1 MPFTL
6 TMPKLSP
13 TMEEGT
19 IANWHKKEGEAVE
32 AGELLFEVA
41 TDKATVEYNALDA
54 GILKKILVQEGGD
67 AKVNQPVAVFTE
79 TQDESIE
86 GYEPEGIG
94 AFKKSS
100 PETQPQAKEEAKVE
114 NAQEQSVSEK
124 NEASKTSPATS
135 AERFLASPLAKKIAK
150 EKNIDLSQ
158 IKGSGPNQRIM
169 SRDLENLHQEV
180 LEKSSE
186 PSRPQK
192 IESREPMGSYT
203 EETLSQMR
211 KVIAKRLQ
219 EAKATIPHIYID
231 VKVNADQLVQF
242 RNQLSE
248 LDVKVSVNDCI
259 IKACAIALKKHPVIN
274 SGFNAANNTI
284 LRFQTIDIS
293 VAVSIKEGLITPIIR
308 YADYKSLQEI
318 SREIRELASR
328 AKAGKLK
335 LEEFQ
340 GGSFSLSNL
349 GMFGVSSFQAIINP
363 PQAALLAISSIQNV
377 PIVKDHQIVP
387 GKQFH
392 MTLSCDHRVIDGVDG
407 AKFLQTLKEILENPV
422 ALLL

>member
-19 IANWHKKEGEAVE
+19 IAKWHKKEGEAVD
-32 AGELLFEVA
+32 AGELLFEVS

-54 GILKKILVQEGGD
+54 GVLKKILVQEGGD
-67 AKVNQPVAVFTE
+67 AKVNQPVAIFTE
-79 TQDESIE
+79 SQEESIE

-94 AFKKSS
+94 AFKAKQELELS
-100 PETQPQAKEEAKVE
+100 PEKKLDS
-114 NAQEQSVSEK
+114 QEKAASPK
-124 NEASKTSPATS
+124 NEESPLPLSSHTQ
-135 AERFLASPLAKKIAK
+135 ERLLASPLAKKIAR

-169 SRDLENLHQEV
+169 SRDLESSV
-180 LEKSSE
+180 KDVIEKAKE
-186 PSRPQK
+186 ADRPQQFGP
-192 IESREPMGSYT
+192 REPVGSYT

-259 IKACAIALKKHPVIN
+259 IKACAIALKKHPVVN

-284 LRFQTIDIS
+284 LRFQTIDIA
-293 VAVSIKEGLITPIIR
+293 VAVSIKEGLITPIVR

-318 SREIRELASR
+318 SREIRDLATR

-340 GGSFSLSNL
+340 GGSFSVSNL